1 MIKNF
6 LHKGLKNFY
15 LTGSAASI
23 NPTHQKRLRL
33 VLARLEAVHKPE
45 DMNLP
50 GFDFHK
56 LTGDMKEYYS
66 VSVNKNWRLIF
77 KFDGADVYDVNYL
90 DYH

>member
-15 LTGSAASI
+15 ITGSVAGI
-23 NPTHQKRLRL
+23 KPDQKKRLRL
-33 VLARLEAVHKPE
+33 ILARLEAIRKPE

-50 GFDFHK
+50 GFKFHK
-56 LTGDMKEYYS
+56 LHGEMKGYYS
-66 VSVNKNWRLIF
+66 VAVNKNWRIIF
-77 KFDGADVYDVNYL
+77 KFDDIDAYDIDYV